1 MRFEKGHKAA
11 TRQKII
17 ETAAARFRKDGIA
30 ATGIAGL
37 MADAGLTHGGF
48 YAHFGSKEELVREAM
63 GAAAT
68 ASTAR
73 LERASAK
80 PSGGEA
86 YIRAYLSPAHR
97 DNPAQGC
104 FIAALGAELARHEP
118 ETRAAISERIEALLA
133 RIANNLPAEQSP
145 EVRLSTA
152 IGIFGVMSGTLQL
165 ARAVSDE
172 TLSNKILES
181 GIAAALKLG
190 GLSARGDD
198 QPSQRAE
205 PLRTGADSPGSMV
218 SASKRSLF

>member
-63 GAAAT
+63 EAAAL
-68 ASTAR
+68 ASRAR
-73 LERASAK
+73 LERASA
-80 PSGGEA
+80 PSRSLEA
-86 YIRAYLSPAHR
+86 YIRSYLRPAHR
-97 DNPAQGC
+97 DTPEQGC

-118 ETRAAISERIEALLA
+118 ETRAAVSEKIEMLLD
-133 RIANNLPAEQSP
+133 RIAAQLPAAQSL
-145 EVRLSTA
+145 EWRHQTA

-165 ARAVSDE
+165 ARAVADE
-172 TLSNKILES
+172 TLSTKILES
-181 GIAAALKLG
+181 GIAAALQLAG
-190 GLSARGDD
+190 V
-198 QPSQRAE
+198 SQVKE
-205 PLRTGADSPGSMV
+205 
-218 SASKRSLF
+218 

>member
-63 GAAAT
+63 EAAAQ
-68 ASTAR
+68 ASRTRLDRAR
-73 LERASAK
+73 AKISGLE
-80 PSGGEA
+80 G
-86 YIRAYLSPAHR
+86 YIGSYLRPAHR
-97 DNPAQGC
+97 DTPEQGC

-118 ETRAAISERIEALLA
+118 ETRAAVTDKVAAILA
-133 RIANNLPAEQSP
+133 RIAAQLPADQSP
-145 EVRLSTA
+145 ERRMETA

-165 ARAVSDE
+165 ARTVTDE
-172 TLSNKILES
+172 AMSNKILHS
-181 GIAAALKLG
+181 GIAAALKIA
-190 GLSARGDD
+190 GLTGD
-198 QPSQRAE
+198 AGE
-205 PLRTGADSPGSMV
+205 PL
-218 SASKRSLF
+218 